1 MAARVIWLLRRLKLL
16 ICSFLLGYNDDD
28 NDDDDD
34 DDRVVIN
41 HNKTATNN

>member
-34 DDRVVIN
+34 DRVVIN
-41 HNKTATNN
+41 PNKTATNN

>member
-28 NDDDDD
+28 DDDDD

>member
-16 ICSFLLGYNDDD
+16 ICSFLLGYDD
-28 NDDDDD
+28 DDDDD